1 MSNIAIGVD
10 LAKSVFSTCTLDRS
24 GRVVQRQELRRDAF
38 AVWLAS
44 LAAGTVVAMEACSSA
59 HHWGRRCLDHGLQPR
74 LMAAQFVKPFRK
86 SQAAKNDRNDAEAI
100 ATAARQ
106 GNMRFVP
113 VKSVD
118 QQARL
123 SEHRIR
129 EGFKADAL
137 AASNRIRGIL
147 AEFGIIVAR
156 SDAALRQRLAGLDD
170 LPIPASTRTA
180 LEDVQQHWLAL
191 RAREAVCSQRI
202 LAQAREDERC
212 RRLQQIIG
220 VGPLTAD
227 ALVASVGQA
236 RDFRNG
242 RQLAAW
248 LGLTPSQHSSGGK
261 ARLGEISNHG
271 DRYLRMLLI
280 QGARSSL
287 QRAQA
292 TTIAKATPEQRWIC
306 DLARRLP
313 FGKVLVAIANKHA
326 RQAWAMLARGED
338 YDPDAWLKHPM
349 VQRSAHA
356 HHTEG
361 VDRNDF
367 VSTPVRQR

>member
-10 LAKSVFSTCTLDRS
+10 LAKSVFSTCTLDRN

-44 LAAGTVVAMEACSSA
+44 LAADTVVAMEACSSA

-113 VKSVD
+113 VKSVE

-180 LEDVQQHWLAL
+180 LEDVQQHWIAL

-202 LAQAREDERC
+202 LAHAREDERC

-261 ARLGEISNHG
+261 ARLGEISNRG

-292 TTIAKATPEQRWIC
+292 TTVAKATPEQRWIC

-326 RQAWAMLARGED
+326 RQAWAMLARDED

-349 VQRSAHA
+349 VQRATSTHHA
-356 HHTEG
+356 AEVG
-361 VDRNDF
+361 RSEF
-367 VSTPVRQR
+367 ISTPVRQR